1 VGTIDRI
8 KSKLAEYRPRIGS
21 AYLNYIDL
29 VAADPE
35 YVELD
40 EHYTHEVVESSSN
53 PLFAKVAPPWQRKV
67 AAEKVDNGDWYVLV
81 IMHDGEVIGHF
92 WAAVASTRGLMNG
105 IMNLE
110 LVEGEEAYGF
120 DLYLHPDHRRGKV
133 GNWVAWLTI
142 TGLRDR
148 GLRWGYT
155 HVLVENVP
163 SIFWHHG
170 VGFNILQSFNYF
182 NFGPRIWW
190 KLPKSETP
198 LYGPLSRKGRH
209 NDPQPADPFGGSFF
223 PQ

>member
-1 VGTIDRI
+1 MGITERI
-8 KSKLAEYRPRIGS
+8 RRTLTDYRPRVGS
-21 AYLNYIDL
+21 AYLTYIDL

-40 EHYTHEVVESSSN
+40 EHYTHAVVESSSD
-53 PLFAKVAPPWQRKV
+53 PLFAKVAPRWQRRI
-67 AAEKVDNGDWYVLV
+67 AAEKVDAGDWYVLV
-81 IMHDGEVIGHF
+81 IMHDEKVIGHF
-92 WAAVASTRGLMNG
+92 WASVTSTRGLLNG
-105 IMNLE
+105 VMDLE
-110 LVEGEEAYGF
+110 LVDGEEAYGF
-120 DLYLHPDHRRGKV
+120 DLYLDPEHRRGKI

-148 GLRWGYT
+148 GMRWGYT
-155 HVLVENVP
+155 HVLSDNVP

-198 LYGPLSRKGRH
+198 MYGPLSRRGRH
-209 NDPQPADPFGGSFF
+209 SGDDPADPFGGSFF